1 MVIVDNAAYSFA
13 YQVVLLL
20 LIFNLQIDN
29 GIPILS
35 FYNDKNDK
43 ELLDLVE
50 YLKLLN
56 NYEDLILANRKM
68 LKMSKFKDYDNP
80 Q

>member
-1 MVIVDNAAYSFA
+1 M
-13 YQVVLLL
+13 
-20 LIFNLQIDN
+20 
-29 GIPILS
+29 
-35 FYNDKNDK
+35 

-50 YLKLLN
+50 YLKILN

-80 Q
+80 H